1 MNNKDDE
8 SVYDVV
14 EETSMENIIS
24 NGNICYGQVHAPADD
39 RHTTTSTVTRESRK
53 ESNTKWIIV
62 IVVIVLVLSA
72 ICGCTIYTLLE
83 LSRFKSEIASSNTVS
98 SQTVNASL
106 LQEQINSF
114 DVLQQQI
121 NDLAGTLNTS
131 DSSNRK

>member
-8 SVYDVV
+8 NVYDVA

-24 NGNICYGQVHAPADD
+24 NGNICYGQVRAPADEK
-39 RHTTTSTVTRESRK
+39 HTTTSTVTRERRK